1 MNVEKSCGAVVYTI
15 VNNKIMYLLI
25 QNLSGIYGFPKG
37 HMENNETEIDT
48 ALREV
53 YEEVGIKV
61 ELIDEF
67 KTLDEHLIPQKKNTL
82 KKIVYFLGKYENQE
96 IKTQKEEILNAL
108 LVDFETALSLFQFES
123 SKRILKQANDYLME
137 KNNVKL

>member
-37 HMENNETEIDT
+37 HMENNETEIET

-61 ELIDEF
+61 ELIDGF
-67 KTLDEHLIPQKKNTL
+67 KTLDEHLIPQRKNTL

-123 SKRILKQANDYLME
+123 SKRILKEANDYLME

>member
-37 HMENNETEIDT
+37 HMENNETEIET

-61 ELIDEF
+61 ELIDGF
-67 KTLDEHLIPQKKNTL
+67 KTLDEHLIPQRKNTL
-82 KKIVYFLGKYENQE
+82 KKIVYFLGKYENRE

-123 SKRILKQANDYLME
+123 SKRILKEANDYLME

>member
-37 HMENNETEIDT
+37 HMENNETEIET

-61 ELIDEF
+61 ELIDGF
-67 KTLDEHLIPQKKNTL
+67 KTLDEHLIPQRKNTL

>member
-1 MNVEKSCGAVVYTI
+1 MNVEKSCGAVMYTI

-37 HMENNETEIDT
+37 HMENNETEIET

-61 ELIDEF
+61 ELIDGF
-67 KTLDEHLIPQKKNTL
+67 KTLDEHLIPQRKNTL

-123 SKRILKQANDYLME
+123 SKRILKEANDYLME

>member
-15 VNNKIMYLLI
+15 IDDKIMYLLI

-37 HMENNETEIDT
+37 HTENNESEIET

-61 ELIDEF
+61 ELIDGF

-123 SKRILKQANDYLME
+123 SKTILKQANDYLME